1 MPNSL
6 AKKENQTGT
15 LDLSIPRNCKQIDQ
29 VAGGG
34 VGKGAGLG
42 YDMGLTSL
50 HFNTVGT
57 LRHFPAK
64 IAVSIFQ
71 TFQTLEVSKT
81 GQLCHNP
88 VKN

>member
-6 AKKENQTGT
+6 AKKENQTGA
-15 LDLSIPRNCKQIDQ
+15 LDLSIPRSCKRIVQ

-42 YDMGLTSL
+42 YDMGLAVFTS
-50 HFNTVGT
+50 T
-57 LRHFPAK
+57 LLGRYVIFRPK

-71 TFQTLEVSKT
+71 TFQTFKVSKIR
-81 GQLCHNP
+81 P
-88 VKN
+88 AVS